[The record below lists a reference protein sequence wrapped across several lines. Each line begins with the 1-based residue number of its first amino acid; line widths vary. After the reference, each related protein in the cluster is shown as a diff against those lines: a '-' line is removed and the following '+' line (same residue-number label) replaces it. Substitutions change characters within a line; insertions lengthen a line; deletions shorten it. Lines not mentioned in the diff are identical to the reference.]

1 MSPFKHQNCFL
12 RNTQPVYSSEKKR
25 KLSASGK
32 EPESERARRKR
43 KRNERRQKS
52 VIKLKT
58 LKTLRNSHSTFLQY
72 FNIKLG
78 WRFPSLNFLLH
89 NSVILF
95 KPIQG
100 ITPDTP
106 LLVDHFGDKQGG
118 VSGESPPGKFL
129 KMPKKQGGYLERG
142 GVSGVIPCETKLSNY
157 KKGGGPKSIIK
168 WKVDFQICEF
178 LLNWVDIE
186 VWRR

>member
-118 VSGESPPGKFL
+118 GIWRVPTREIFENAQKT
-129 KMPKKQGGYLERG
+129 R
-142 GVSGVIPCETKLSNY
+142 GVSG
-157 KKGGGPKSIIK
+157 KGGGVWSDTLWNK
-168 WKVDFQICEF
+168 
-178 LLNWVDIE
+178 IE
-186 VWRR
+186 